1 MKRTTLTALAASAA
15 VLSLALAAC
24 GGGEGASEPRE
35 RTVTIELERGQIAND
50 ASNWQV
56 KANDEVTLIVR
67 SDEPVNFHLHGY
79 DLEQDV
85 TPEEPVEFTFTAH
98 ATGSFPITIHRSA
111 VPAGMSD
118 HDAGHTTA
126 MEGPAGMSVAVEA
139 TPDSVSGLN
148 LRITTTGF
156 TFSPEEVGGEHA
168 QGQGHAHVYVDG
180 VKEGRVYGEHY
191 HLGSVGPGE
200 HTIRV
205 TLNTNT
211 HTEYTIGGQ
220 TVEHA
225 ISVTV
230 PSAEEAGHGD
240 GGETTTIEAELGRF
254 EVRP

>member
-1 MKRTTLTALAASAA
+1 VGGPSARTI
-15 VLSLALAAC
+15 
-24 GGGEGASEPRE
+24 
-35 RTVTIELERGQIAND
+35 TIELERGQIAGD

-56 KANDEVTLIVR
+56 NANDEVTLVVR

-85 TPEEPVEFTFTAH
+85 TPEEPAEFIFTAN

-111 VPAGMSD
+111 VPASMSD
-118 HDAGHTTA
+118 HDASHESA
-126 MEGPAGMSVAVEA
+126 IEGPAGMSVGVEA

-148 LRITTTGF
+148 LRLTTTGF
-156 TFSPEEVGGEHA
+156 TFSPEEVGGEHV

-180 VKEGRVYGEHY
+180 VKEGRVYGDYY

-205 TLNTNT
+205 TLNANT
-211 HTEYTIGGQ
+211 HAEYAVEGQ
-220 TVEHA
+220 LVEHS

-230 PSAEEAGHGD
+230 PSVEDAGHG
-240 GGETTTIEAELGRF
+240 GGADSTTVEAELGRF